1 MNIQFNTKISVVFL
15 SILFLT
21 ACGNK
26 DAENKE
32 LPAETAITQGENK
45 SANLK
50 QITFTKDQ
58 YNLASIETGQ
68 IEMRNLSNI
77 VKLNGVIDV
86 EPRSMATVSAPLGGY
101 LKTAG
106 LLPGEAVKKGQ
117 VLATIENPEFIK
129 IQQDYLESLG
139 KLQFLEEEYKRQEKL
154 RVEDINSAKTF
165 QQVKSDYK
173 VMQAR
178 IKGFEQQLALA
189 GINKSSAQNGNITRT
204 ANLYAPITGFIK
216 VSNKNIGDY
225 VNPQDVIFE
234 IVNGERIVENWASV
248 YVIPFE
254 MTNNGKMKVLLGQ
267 KLPTAYWFHRCFQWK
282 TGWEEVTVSVLSS
295 ISSDKHVAEKEE
307 EGNMSSRYKDEKIYV
322 FPRGYR
328 FKVKGG
334 QYISIGGNR
343 EKYYNTRVKD
353 IAYGNFYEDT
363 GISIDA
369 SSSDIQDEYYLFGQS
384 GDQTFY
390 YLFVKLQ
397 QGALESMVEKHTN
410 YVLPKDNRFRDL
422 IVQNNHLGSIKRSS
436 FDEQQSPASLNSG
449 LSRLEIFELHEA
461 ISNLPVD
468 ADWTKA
474 ALSHLEHEVLL

>member
-1 MNIQFNTKISVVFL
+1 MISHKKNIKMNIQFNTKISVVFL

-26 DAENKE
+26 EAENKE
-32 LPAETAITQGENK
+32 LPSETTITEKNK
-45 SANLK
+45 SADLK
-50 QITFTKDQ
+50 QIIFTKDQ
-58 YNLASIETGQ
+58 YNLANIETGK

-154 RVEDINSAKTF
+154 RTEDINSAKTF

-178 IKGFEQQLALA
+178 VKGFEQQLALA

-204 ANLYAPITGFIK
+204 ANLYAPISGFIK

-234 IVNGERIVENWASV
+234 LVNVNDIHLALNAFEKDLEKIEVGQTVKFSLANEDNFNRTAKIFLVGKSAGEDRIIPVHGRLESQDKKGLLPGMYIKAWVETGADKQNAVPSDAIVKLEGKDYIILQTNETAKGITFQLEQIRTGITQEGYTAINLSDNIKPEGTKIVVKN
-248 YVIPFE
+248 
-254 MTNNGKMKVLLGQ
+254 
-267 KLPTAYWFHRCFQWK
+267 AY
-282 TGWEEVTVSVLSS
+282 SILSAL
-295 ISSDKHVAEKEE
+295 INLE
-307 EGNMSSRYKDEKIYV
+307 EGE
-322 FPRGYR
+322 
-328 FKVKGG
+328 
-334 QYISIGGNR
+334 
-343 EKYYNTRVKD
+343 
-353 IAYGNFYEDT
+353 
-363 GISIDA
+363 
-369 SSSDIQDEYYLFGQS
+369 
-384 GDQTFY
+384 
-390 YLFVKLQ
+390 
-397 QGALESMVEKHTN
+397 
-410 YVLPKDNRFRDL
+410 
-422 IVQNNHLGSIKRSS
+422 
-436 FDEQQSPASLNSG
+436 
-449 LSRLEIFELHEA
+449 
-461 ISNLPVD
+461 
-468 ADWTKA
+468 
-474 ALSHLEHEVLL
+474 